1 MERGETRTF
10 LMGRVKSVTTAAV
23 IAVTRRRTSEGHE
36 SVMDTS
42 SLLRQI

>member
-1 MERGETRTF
+1 
-10 LMGRVKSVTTAAV
+10 MGRVKSVTT
-23 IAVTRRRTSEGHE
+23 RRMSEGHD